1 MLLATTMRLR
11 TKHKPTKAQQTRT
24 YCPRVGLYT
33 FTFFRVNLLR
43 RSSSGAPGLIKRI
56 VYLSI
61 VVLVLGA
68 AYAVS
73 QTMLGGSSSN
83 VPNPGSKGGAPKVLV
98 QAVQLK
104 STAGSFSAVATGWA
118 EKSAEVYAVVDEKVT
133 KVYFRAQQRV
143 KRGELLVQQDDREE
157 QLALRLAQV
166 QLRNTQGLLDRYKQ
180 AVGKGAVPQTQ
191 VDSAQADYDAALV
204 ALDQA
209 RLAISN
215 HQIRAPFDGVV
226 GISDIDPG
234 QRIGPGVLI
243 TGVDSREIIYIDF
256 DVPEALVG
264 QLDSAAMARI
274 QVKASTPAVN
284 GKTFDAK
291 VVALDSRLNAEKR
304 TLRVRANIR
313 NKDDLLRPGMSFA
326 IQMAVP
332 GRNVPAIPEIAL
344 QWDREGSYVWI
355 VRNGKAER
363 ENVRVVDRRD
373 GMVFLDGNMAENE
386 TIVVEGGLR
395 LAEGIAVEL
404 VEDPLK

>member
-1 MLLATTMRLR
+1 M
-11 TKHKPTKAQQTRT
+11 
-24 YCPRVGLYT
+24 
-33 FTFFRVNLLR
+33 
-43 RSSSGAPGLIKRI
+43 IKRI
-56 VYLSI
+56 VYLFI
-61 VVLVLGA
+61 VVFVLGA

-73 QTMLGGSSSN
+73 QTMLGGSPAD
-83 VPNPGSKGGAPKVLV
+83 VPSPGSKGGAPKVLV

-104 STAGSFSAVATGWA
+104 STAGSLRAIATAWA

-133 KVYFRAQQRV
+133 KMYFRPQQKV

-166 QLRNTQGLLDRYKQ
+166 QLRNSKSLLDRYRQ

-191 VDSAQADYDAALV
+191 VDSAQADYEAAQV
-204 ALDQA
+204 ALDQV

-226 GISDIDPG
+226 GITDIDPG

-256 DVPEALVG
+256 EVPEAIVG
-264 QLDSAAMARI
+264 QLDSVAMDKI
-274 QVKASTPAVN
+274 QVKASTPAVG
-284 GKTFDAK
+284 GKIFDAK

-304 TLRVRANIR
+304 TLRVRANIK
-313 NKDDLLRPGMSFA
+313 NTDDLLRPGMSFA
-326 IQMAVP
+326 VQMAVQ
-332 GRNVPAIPEIAL
+332 GRDVPAVPEIAL
-344 QWDREGSYVWI
+344 QWYREGSYVWI
-355 VRNGKAER
+355 VRSGKAQR

-386 TIVVEGGLR
+386 MIVVEGGLR
-395 LAEGIAVEL
+395 LSQGVAVEL
-404 VEDPLK
+404 VEDPLR